1 MRLIIAPLKDI
12 IVKINRRD
20 TIILLF
26 KFSMNNPLGLN
37 SNKYTV
43 KVAMADTSI
52 QKQFKSETK
61 YLPKGIREERVLANE
76 NRLTNTMSIMS
87 TFTSALLNFK
97 PIITLPQSSFTSRFN
112 ST

>member
-12 IVKINRRD
+12 TGKINRRE

-26 KFSMNNPLGLN
+26 KFSINNPLGLN
-37 SNKYTV
+37 SNRYTV
-43 KVAMADTSI
+43 KVAMTDTSI

-76 NRLTNTMSIMS
+76 NRLTNTISITNVFKS
-87 TFTSALLNFK
+87 LILNFK
-97 PIITLPQSSFTSRFN
+97 PMITVPRSSFY
-112 ST
+112 

>member
-1 MRLIIAPLKDI
+1 VATGTELHTD
-12 IVKINRRD
+12 VKGE

-26 KFSMNNPLGLN
+26 KFSINNPLSLN
-37 SNKYTV
+37 SNKYTA

-61 YLPKGIREERVLANE
+61 YLPKGIREERVLVNE
-76 NRLTNTMSIMS
+76 NRLTDAKSIVNVFKS
-87 TFTSALLNFK
+87 LILSVK
-97 PIITLPQSSFTSRFN
+97 PIITFSRSSFTSRFN